1 MNLDR
6 RKRKVRLNTE
16 ISEPG
21 SSILSNSDVSRD
33 PNKKSKKYKP
43 RQRQENSLGE
53 LTKNVI
59 NYIKKNG
66 KKEIN
71 ISTIVNEL
79 QVKKRRIYDITNVL
93 EGMKIYNLFLN

>member
-1 MNLDR
+1 MNIER
-6 RKRKVRLNTE
+6 RKRKIKVKSE
-16 ISEPG
+16 ISENG
-21 SSILSNSDVSRD
+21 CSILSNSDFSRD
-33 PNKKSKKYKP
+33 PIKKMKKYKP

-59 NYIKKNG
+59 NYIKNNG

-93 EGMKIYNLFLN
+93 EGKKNF

>member
-1 MNLDR
+1 MNLEK
-6 RKRKVRLNTE
+6 RKRKVRVNTE
-16 ISEPG
+16 ISEQG
-21 SSILSNSDVSRD
+21 SSFLSNSDVSR
-33 PNKKSKKYKP
+33 NQMKKSKKYKP

-79 QVKKRRIYDITNVL
+79 QVKKRRIYDITNVV
-93 EGMKIYNLFLN
+93 EGM